1 MGKIKWILFI
11 FLVMGCSTQT
21 PSSRIPRHEYDEVK
35 EKQISYRDVFNVPES
50 KYYLYYYQLNCYH
63 CHSMKSYIIDYAIH
77 SSIPFYF
84 VEIEKDEGF
93 LSHNAK
99 ETIGTNNPLEA
110 FALMTP
116 QLSLVE
122 NGYVAITVHG
132 KEEIM
137 LLIEG
142 K

>member
-1 MGKIKWILFI
+1 MGKIKLVFLFVL
-11 FLVMGCSTQT
+11 LVGCSTQS
-21 PSSRIPRHEYDEVK
+21 PSSRIPKHEYEEIKD
-35 EKQISYRDVFNVPES
+35 KQISYRDVFNVEEDI
-50 KYYLYYYQLNCYH
+50 YYLYYYQLTCYH
-63 CHSMKSYIIDYAIH
+63 CNGIKSRMIEYALHSE
-77 SSIPFYF
+77 IPFYF
-84 VEIEKDEGF
+84 IEIEKDEGF
-93 LSHNAK
+93 LSRTAE
-99 ETIGTNNPLEA
+99 ETIGTNNPMEA

-122 NGYVAITVHG
+122 NGYVTITVHG